1 MKKSPLFPLM
11 GFLPLVMGF
20 FYIRTAAF
28 PLLGTLFFTALPWVM
43 VALWVRA
50 GWRCGAAGRGWLRS
64 AIVAHWSVLLVAAC
78 AVWQFA
84 LIPDERRSLALSV
97 FAQYLFGLVPGVVRL
112 VVPLIEWNNTIS
124 SGPLIALGTPMS
136 ALALLLLFSLGYSLG
151 WRSRQLPRLRRDS
164 VTHTHILHS
173 FTSGT
178 RPRVPLFC
186 FAFSPDCGKL
196 SLRGKQFQFS

>member
-28 PLLGTLFFTALPWVM
+28 PLLGTLLFTALPWVM
-43 VALWVRA
+43 VALWLRA

-112 VVPLIEWNNTIS
+112 VVPLIERNNTIS

-151 WRSRQLPRLRRDS
+151 WRSRQLPAAPA
-164 VTHTHILHS
+164 
-173 FTSGT
+173 SGET
-178 RPRVPLFC
+178 
-186 FAFSPDCGKL
+186 A
-196 SLRGKQFQFS
+196 

>member
-78 AVWQFA
+78 AVWQ
-84 LIPDERRSLALSV
+84 SLPSSPTSAAVWPCPSSLS
-97 FAQYLFGLVPGVVRL
+97 
-112 VVPLIEWNNTIS
+112 IS
-124 SGPLIALGTPMS
+124 SDWSPGS
-136 ALALLLLFSLGYSLG
+136 SG
-151 WRSRQLPRLRRDS
+151 WSCL
-164 VTHTHILHS
+164 
-173 FTSGT
+173 
-178 RPRVPLFC
+178 
-186 FAFSPDCGKL
+186 
-196 SLRGKQFQFS
+196 